1 MSPRCKKPRR
11 CQCPFKDGEK
21 PVFKPAGIPTSKL
34 EKVTIC
40 DDELEAMRLCDVE
53 GLTQE
58 QAGEKM
64 GISRGTVQRL
74 LESGRKKLISSIIE
88 KKAVLFQKSTPI
100 NEKDITNV

>member
-11 CQCPFKDGEK
+11 CRCPFKDGEK
-21 PVFKPAGIPTSKL
+21 PVFKPAGTPTSKL
-34 EKVTIC
+34 EKIIIY

-64 GISRGTVQRL
+64 GISRGTVQRF

-88 KKAVLFQKSTPI
+88 KKAVLFQKSIQT
-100 NEKDITNV
+100 NGKDTNDN

>member
-11 CQCPFKDGEK
+11 CQCPFKGGEK
-21 PVFKPAGIPTSKL
+21 PIFKPAGIPTSKL
-34 EKVTIC
+34 EKVIIY

-74 LESGRKKLISSIIE
+74 LESGRRKLITAIID
-88 KKAVLFQKSTPI
+88 KKAVLFQ
-100 NEKDITNV
+100 NVLETEDKLR